1 MIIKITVSDNTEE
14 IARLIRKS
22 FVTVTQQFGITKD
35 NAPTNPA
42 YITRQ
47 RVADLLKKG
56 EFYCK
61 SVENKLVGT
70 IAIEKSS
77 KSNTTYYIEKVGI
90 HPAYR
95 HKGIGKELMDF
106 AVERIIKL
114 GGKKASIG
122 IINEHTILKEWYA
135 KQNFK
140 EVGVKR
146 FEHLPFTVCFM
157 DRLLK

>member
-1 MIIKITVSDNTEE
+1 MIIRITESDNLEE
-14 IARLIRKS
+14 IASLIRKS
-22 FVTVTQQFGITKD
+22 FVTVTKQFGITIE

-42 YITRQ
+42 YITEQ
-47 RVADLLKKG
+47 RVADLLKKC

-61 SVENKLVGT
+61 SVENKLIGT

-77 KSNTTYYIEKVGI
+77 KSDTTYYIEKVGI
-90 HPAYR
+90 HPTYR

-106 AVERIIKL
+106 AVDRIILL

-122 IINEHTILKEWYA
+122 IINEHTMLKEWYA
-135 KQNFK
+135 MQNFK
-140 EVGVKR
+140 EVGVKK

-157 DRLLK
+157 DRLLS